1 MKKFLDEDFLLD
13 SGTAVKL
20 YNDYAKDMPI
30 FDYHC
35 HLNSE
40 EIYRDKKFNN
50 ITEAWLYG
58 DHYKWRAMRADG
70 VDEKYITGDAGDF
83 EKFMAWAGT
92 VPDTIGNPLYIWT
105 HLELQRYFGIDDV
118 LNEKTALKIWEETG
132 LKLQRDDFSVRN
144 LIKRSNVKV
153 LCTTDDPLDSLE
165 YHKKLEEDRS
175 FDVKVLPAF
184 RPDKAL
190 NINGESFRNWAGK
203 LGEITNRSIA
213 DYDAFLSALEDRINY
228 FHETGCRLSDHA
240 LLDVPFEDTT
250 YEEVSFIFKRALN
263 GEKLGRTDEDKY
275 KTYTLCFLGKK
286 YCERGWAMQLH
297 IGALRNNNTKMFKKL
312 GPDTGYDSIG
322 DSNFA
327 GSLSRLLN
335 SMAVRDKLPKT
346 ILYDLN
352 PRDNYVLA
360 SMIGNFQEGGIPGK
374 LQLGSGWWFNDNKD
388 GMIDQM
394 KALYNCGL
402 LSRFIGMLTDSRS
415 FLSYTRHE
423 YFRRVLCSLLGGW
436 AENGE
441 VPLDY
446 DLLGKIVQDI
456 CFNNAKKYFGVEI

>member
-35 HLNSE
+35 HLNPE

-92 VPDTIGNPLYIWT
+92 VPDAVGNPLYIWT
-105 HLELQRYFGIDDV
+105 HLELQRYFGIYDV
-118 LNEKTALKIWEETG
+118 LNEKTALKIWEETSS
-132 LKLQRDDFSVRN
+132 KLQGDDFSVRN

-165 YHKKLEEDRS
+165 YHKKLKEDGS

-190 NINGESFRNWAGK
+190 NINGESFRGWAGK
-203 LGEITNRSIA
+203 LGDMTNRSIA
-213 DYDAFLSALEDRINY
+213 DYGGFLSALEDRINY

-250 YEEVSFIFKRALN
+250 YEEVSSIFKRALD
-263 GEKLGRTDEDKY
+263 GEKLDRSDEDKY
-275 KTYTLCFLGKK
+275 KTYTLCFLGER

-312 GPDTGYDSIG
+312 GPDAGYDSIG

-360 SMIGNFQEGGIPGK
+360 SMIGNFQEGGMPGK
-374 LQLGSGWWFNDNKD
+374 LQFGSGWWFNDNKD

-402 LSRFIGMLTDSRS
+402 LSRFLGMLTDSRS

-446 DLLGKIVQDI
+446 DLLGKIAQDI
-456 CFNNAKKYFGVEI
+456 CFNNAKKYFGIEI